1 LWPFGFP
8 EGFLLLYLEFRI
20 KIFDKKMEVGNLIGD
35 IINIPTQFQ
44 ELGNVTFPH
53 LLRNYGYFALFSHIT
68 EDKILEEL
76 NRHPEWVQQWLN
88 YSADQRC
95 SPAWYF
101 IEGEN
106 GKYIVDRYPPIKNSP
121 AREFENVNEACAV
134 FIKIYIEKIRTM

>member
-88 YSADQRC
+88 YSAIL
-95 SPAWYF
+95 PASKYLPGYAVALRDTDIIFKFQIVYF
-101 IEGEN
+101 IMRMDVT
-106 GKYIVDRYPPIKNSP
+106 Y
-121 AREFENVNEACAV
+121 
-134 FIKIYIEKIRTM
+134 